1 MSLPPPTSQQHLPP
15 QSLEVDATSI
25 DFGVTTI
32 PFASLEGDINITTFM
47 IEVRNRL
54 CRLEA
59 AHAEIAQ
66 LKTALAE
73 SQAACHTLEVQLAA
87 VTVTPITN
95 PTTPTTLPAATTTN
109 ITITTANTTTTA
121 ATTTTTPGN
130 QSSFASVASNAG
142 KKRKKKPAPPPL
154 PSMTK
159 ASATIGRLF
168 GPQSDIPSGYQFV
181 YFKTSVRRRL
191 SELRRLIQAV
201 GLNNSRVLDI
211 QYPVPNV
218 ASFLVHND
226 YVLTFTS
233 AMHQNGRG
241 CSPLIEFDPSDHTN
255 LKDSKFASLSP
266 ALRAQKAIEIENL
279 RCLRSLSFVRRPVR
293 ISVARSFLSYD
304 RINQA
309 QFDAI
314 LSEELS
320 ARSSSSAARPPSKS
334 SDQER
339 LAKKHRLRYLGY
351 LLNHDTET
359 ASLLA
364 YAKSPVISPAATADS
379 PMTDL
384 SAI

>member
-1 MSLPPPTSQQHLPP
+1 MSLPPTSQQHLPP

-32 PFASLEGDINITTFM
+32 PSASLEGDINITTFM

-66 LKTALAE
+66 LKSALTE

-87 VTVTPITN
+87 VTVTPTSN
-95 PTTPTTLPAATTTN
+95 LATPTTTTTA
-109 ITITTANTTTTA
+109 TTTANTTAA
-121 ATTTTTPGN
+121 ATATTTTPGD

-241 CSPLIEFDPSDHTN
+241 CSPLVEFDPSDHTN
-255 LKDSKFASLSP
+255 LKDPKFASLSP

-320 ARSSSSAARPPSKS
+320 ARSSSSAARPSSKS

-339 LAKKHRLRYLGY
+339 LVKKQRLRYLGY
-351 LLNHDTET
+351 LLHHDTET

>member
-1 MSLPPPTSQQHLPP
+1 M
-15 QSLEVDATSI
+15 
-25 DFGVTTI
+25 
-32 PFASLEGDINITTFM
+32 
-47 IEVRNRL
+47 
-54 CRLEA
+54 
-59 AHAEIAQ
+59 
-66 LKTALAE
+66 
-73 SQAACHTLEVQLAA
+73 QLAA
-87 VTVTPITN
+87 ATVTTTTN
-95 PTTPTTLPAATTTN
+95 NTTPITLPAATTT
-109 ITITTANTTTTA
+109 TIATTATTTTA
-121 ATTTTTPGN
+121 TNTTNTTAATKTNTPGN

-142 KKRKKKPAPPPL
+142 KKRKKKPASPPL
-154 PSMTK
+154 PSTTK

-168 GPQSDIPSGYQFV
+168 GPQSSDIPSGYQFV

-241 CSPLIEFDPSDHTN
+241 SSPLIEFDPCDHTN
-255 LKDSKFASLSP
+255 LKDPKFASLSP

-279 RCLRSLSFVRRPVR
+279 RCLRSLSFIRRPVR

-314 LSEELS
+314 LAEELS

-339 LAKKHRLRYLGY
+339 LVKKQRLRYLGY
-351 LLNHDTET
+351 LLHHDTET

-364 YAKSPVISPAATADS
+364 YAKSPVISSTATADS
-379 PMTDL
+379 HMTEL
-384 SAI
+384 STI